1 MSKREVTTDLG
12 LGLGLVR
19 WGDHRRDVAACYPD
33 ASYGICENIYAFQRI
48 FFVDDLFVGTQPE
61 LAGIGAYVEP
71 SAPEVI
77 FDEVPH
83 AHARALLDANG
94 CPLAVDVDEA
104 TWETGAS
111 AVTVCGHPAPALLAF
126 PQQARSELI
135 PLGTQRHGFIERLV
149 VGSVATRVL
158 RTSRCAVL
166 AVPAAAVPASASTS
180 GNTEAVDPGKAA

>member
-48 FFVDDLFVGTQPE
+48 FFVDDLFAGTQPE

-83 AHARALLDANG
+83 AHARAFLDAIG
-94 CPLAVDVDEA
+94 CPLAVNVDEA
-104 TWETGAS
+104 TWRP
-111 AVTVCGHPAPALLAF
+111 VRV
-126 PQQARSELI
+126 RS
-135 PLGTQRHGFIERLV
+135 P
-149 VGSVATRVL
+149 SVAT
-158 RTSRCAVL
+158 TIPPGSRCADPPGRGRGPRRR
-166 AVPAAAVPASASTS
+166 PALRRLPDSAEDDTWEPDY
-180 GNTEAVDPGKAA
+180 EAFKDDEG

>member
-48 FFVDDLFVGTQPE
+48 FFVDDLFAGTQPE

-83 AHARALLDANG
+83 AHARALLDAIG

-111 AVTVCGHPAPALLAF
+111 AVTVCGHHDTAWIQVRGPSRVGAEDHGDPRFGAYNAAEDDTWEPDYEAF
-126 PQQARSELI
+126 EDDE
-135 PLGTQRHGFIERLV
+135 G
-149 VGSVATRVL
+149 
-158 RTSRCAVL
+158 
-166 AVPAAAVPASASTS
+166 
-180 GNTEAVDPGKAA
+180 